1 VGIVLAIVKK
11 KIVIA
16 VNSIFNLV
24 VLRAGLINGL
34 LDEGYEVIA
43 VSPTDDFVS
52 RLNEL
57 SCQHVSLPM
66 ERKGTHIGHDLML
79 FWRYRRLLK
88 KHMPDIYL
96 GFTVKPNIYGS
107 LAAQSL
113 GIPVIN
119 NISGLGT
126 VFGAMSTSFVGKAL
140 SRLLRVLY
148 RFALLRSDRVFF
160 QNKDDRREFIERN
173 HWNGSEFQGVIK
185 ADLTDLLPG
194 SGVDLD
200 RFAYSPINANSFSSK
215 ISNER
220 KQARFLL
227 IARML
232 WDKGVGEYVKAAK
245 ILSRRYPK
253 VEFCMLGFLDFQNP
267 EAISEAQ
274 INEWVS
280 EGVIEYLGFVN
291 DIRSE
296 IVKADCVVLP
306 SQFREG
312 TPRSL
317 LEAAAMG
324 RPIITTDT
332 IGCRETVDDGDNGYL
347 CIPGDSIDLS
357 EKMQRILEL
366 DELQC
371 TEMGRRGRQKM
382 ELQFDEQIVIQK
394 YVEAIKESL

>member
-1 VGIVLAIVKK
+1 VKK
-11 KIVIA
+11 KIFVA
-16 VNSIFNLV
+16 VNSTFNLTNHRV
-24 VLRAGLINGL
+24 GLINGL
-34 LDEGYEVIA
+34 LDKGYEVVA
-43 VSPTDDFVS
+43 LSPTDEFTS
-52 RLNEL
+52 RLKEL
-57 SCQHVSLPM
+57 DCQHVPLKM
-66 ERKGTHIGHDLML
+66 ERKGTHIGRDLML

-126 VFGAMSTSFVGKAL
+126 VFGAMSTSFGGKAL
-140 SRLLRVLY
+140 ARLLRVLY
-148 RFALLRSDRVFF
+148 RFALLRSDKVFF
-160 QNKDDRREFIERN
+160 QNKDDRREFIE
-173 HWNGSEFQGVIK
+173 QGVVK
-185 ADLTDLLPG
+185 ADLTDLLSG

-200 RFAYSPINANSFSSK
+200 RFAYTPIIASDFSSK
-215 ISNER
+215 ISNEL

-232 WDKGVGEYVKAAK
+232 WDKGVGEYVEAAR

-274 INEWVS
+274 MSEWIA
-280 EGVIEYLGFVN
+280 EGVINYLGVIN
-291 DIRSE
+291 DVRPE
-296 IVKADCVVLP
+296 IAKADCVVLP
-306 SQFREG
+306 VLFREG

-324 RPIITTDT
+324 RPIITTNS

-394 YVEAIKESL
+394 YMEAIKESL